1 MRRLIFGITLLLA
14 ASGALLLYWYTRPLP
29 VLTVTS
35 WAGAYGRAQ
44 AAAQMRPYAA
54 EKRVDVHIAQWDGDL
69 AEVEKAVAT
78 HTYTGDV
85 IDFELPKAIEAC
97 RRGLL
102 ERFDAA
108 SLPAGADG
116 TPADKD
122 FVKGALGDC
131 TVGSMIYSQAILFA
145 KDKFSGDLPRTL
157 ADFFDTVKFPGPRA
171 LREGAKL
178 NLEMALLA
186 DGVAPADVYRTLENE
201 DGIARALKKLDRLK
215 PGLIW
220 WRASSE
226 PARLIASG
234 QAAFATTAW
243 SGDVAEARTNEA
255 NVIWDHQ
262 LYEFDVFGVPKG
274 DPKKDMAVDFIRY
287 ATGSAPLAHAA
298 DWIALGPARR
308 SAWPQVGQNPDL
320 KIAMTPLLPT
330 RDFSTAFSV
339 DDGWWLAHGAALE
352 ARFRTWKMAAN

>member
-1 MRRLIFGITLLLA
+1 MRRLVLGIVLLLVLAGA
-14 ASGALLLYWYTRPLP
+14 ALLYWYTRALP
-29 VLTVTS
+29 ILTVTT

-69 AEVEKAVAT
+69 VEVEKAVAT
-78 HTYTGDV
+78 HAYKGDV

-102 ERFDAA
+102 EPLDAA
-108 SLPAGADG
+108 SLAPGADG
-116 TPADKD
+116 TAAARD

-131 TVGSMIYSQAILFA
+131 TVGSMVYSQAILFA
-145 KDKFSGDLPRTL
+145 KDKFSGEAPRTL
-157 ADFFDTVKFPGPRA
+157 ADFFDTAKFPGPRA
-171 LREGAKL
+171 LRDGAKL

-186 DGVAPADVYRTLENE
+186 DGVASADVYKTLESD
-201 DGIARALKKLDRLK
+201 DGIDRALKKLNTLK
-215 PGLIW
+215 PALIW

-234 QAAFATTAW
+234 QAMFATTAW
-243 SGDVAEARTNEA
+243 SGDVTEARANEA

-262 LYEFDVFGVPKG
+262 LYEFDVFGIPKG
-274 DPKKDMAVDFIRY
+274 DPKKDMAMDFIRY
-287 ATGSAPLAHAA
+287 ATGTGPLAQAA
-298 DWIALGPARR
+298 NWIALGPARR

-320 KIAMTPLLPT
+320 KIAMAPLLPT
-330 RDFSTAFSV
+330 RDFATAFAV
-339 DDGWWLAHGAALE
+339 DDGWWLTHGAALE
-352 ARFRTWKMAAN
+352 ARFQAWKAN

>member
-1 MRRLIFGITLLLA
+1 MRRRLLGIVLLFALV
-14 ASGALLLYWYTRPLP
+14 GTLLLYWVTRALP
-29 VLTVTS
+29 VLTVTT

-78 HTYTGDV
+78 HAYKGDV

-97 RRGLL
+97 RKGLL
-102 ERFDAA
+102 EPFDAP
-108 SLPAGADG
+108 SLPPGSDG
-116 TPADKD
+116 TPAAQD
-122 FVKGALGDC
+122 FVKGAVGDC
-131 TVGSMIYSQAILFA
+131 YIGSMVYSQAILFA
-145 KDKFSGDLPRTL
+145 TDKFAGDTPHAL
-157 ADFFDTVKFPGPRA
+157 ADFFDTAKFPGPRA

-186 DGVAPADVYRTLENE
+186 DGVTPGDIYKTLESE
-201 DGIARALKKLDRLK
+201 GGVARALKKLDTLK

-226 PARLIASG
+226 PAKLIASG
-234 QAAFATTAW
+234 QAVFATTAW
-243 SGDVAEARTNEA
+243 SGDIPEARAHEA

-274 DPKKDMAVDFIRY
+274 DPMKDIAMDFIAY
-287 ATGSAPLAHAA
+287 ATGSEPLAHAA
-298 DWIALGPARR
+298 GWIALGPARR
-308 SAWPQVGQNPDL
+308 SAWQQVSKNPEL
-320 KIAMTPLLPT
+320 GIAMSPLLPT
-330 RDFSTAFSV
+330 SDFATAFAV
-339 DDGWWLAHGAALE
+339 DDGWWLTHGSALE
-352 ARFRTWKMAAN
+352 ARFRTWKMN